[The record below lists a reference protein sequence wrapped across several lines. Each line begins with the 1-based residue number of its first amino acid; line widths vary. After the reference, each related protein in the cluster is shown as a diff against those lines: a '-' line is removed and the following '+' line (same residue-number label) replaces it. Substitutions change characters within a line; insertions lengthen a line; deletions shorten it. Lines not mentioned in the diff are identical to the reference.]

1 MEKNDNYHIK
11 SCLKV
16 LKICIFYFSEI
27 RSKHSNQTCLT
38 VSMPN
43 NEPFSEDEEGR
54 PLTFAGCPVTL
65 QTRKTNRY
73 GKAHQRWHYDAETGF
88 IHAFY
93 ADPYDKGLSLFFINR
108 I

>member
-1 MEKNDNYHIK
+1 MYRLILLYVVHVYNY
-11 SCLKV
+11 
-16 LKICIFYFSEI
+16 SEI

-43 NEPFSEDEEGR
+43 NEPFSEDEQGR
-54 PLTFAGCPVTL
+54 PLTFSDCSVTL
-65 QTRKTNRY
+65 QARKTNKY

-93 ADPYDKGLSLFFINR
+93 ADPYDKGEQFDFKIL
-108 I
+108 